1 MVQSI
6 MNQMMSVH
14 LVFAQL
20 NKRNKMEN
28 NKEELSVVDVLQ
40 QELNELTASPE
51 VREQAIEERF
61 QSEEAKADL
70 DYINRVIQDNLG
82 SPLVEMLKMVQLDSL
97 QDSQVKST
105 LIADIALLDKLNAN
119 EGIGDLLQ
127 TIVDIP
133 VDAWGLEANSDF
145 IRNNFLDMLMRV
157 NTILGFI
164 RKKQE
169 A

>member
-1 MVQSI
+1 
-6 MNQMMSVH
+6 
-14 LVFAQL
+14 
-20 NKRNKMEN
+20 MEN

>member
-40 QELNELTASPE
+40 QVLNELTATPE

-61 QSEEAKADL
+61 QSEEA
-70 DYINRVIQDNLG
+70 IQ
-82 SPLVEMLKMVQLDSL
+82 
-97 QDSQVKST
+97 
-105 LIADIALLDKLNAN
+105 
-119 EGIGDLLQ
+119 
-127 TIVDIP
+127 
-133 VDAWGLEANSDF
+133 
-145 IRNNFLDMLMRV
+145 
-157 NTILGFI
+157 
-164 RKKQE
+164 
-169 A
+169 

>member
-1 MVQSI
+1 